1 MSLMSTPR
9 RRQLALA
16 AAALVLSSLWGV
28 NANGAE
34 QPTTE
39 ATPADGLV
47 HCLLPGQVRRLG
59 LSTTV
64 MPRRATRLPPA
75 QCQAAGGE
83 YVEPA
88 TQAGGSR
95 AGATASP
102 TAAATVSP
110 ATTASGSA
118 PPASQDRATALTAL
132 LPMANQGVPTAQVS
146 MAELLDQRGDRA
158 EAQSWYEKAA
168 AQGSA
173 RALIG
178 LAGFLEKSAMLAAA
192 QGLSSID
199 AYRRIGTL
207 IQQATGGLVTGLSI
221 QRAERLRVD
230 VVSPLGAVPLPRVA
244 GAPITL
250 ESAPGPLEVV
260 VRVASSN
267 GVKSVRV
274 NGQAHA
280 TDAQGLLSIPLTV
293 GDTPATVLVQAE
305 DELGAQAQAELKLV
319 QRSAPLTANASPGT
333 SASTPASTPAMASA
347 SASPASAVLAAS
359 AAAPGTAPALTPL
372 PGGRRHALVI
382 ANQQYKRW
390 TPLDTPR
397 ADAQAVASVL
407 KQRFGFEVTVLQDVT
422 RQQLLSGL
430 SKLRQQV
437 GPQDQVVVYYAGHG
451 QMDTVTARGYWI
463 PVDGDENDIAQWV
476 SVIDVTDQLS
486 AMSARHVLVIA
497 DSCYSGTLTRS
508 LVPTVDQALT
518 IEQRLGPLR
527 QLSQQRARVAMTSG
541 GMEPVV
547 DGGSINHSLFARS
560 LLDVLGQVRSPM
572 AAQELHGAVAARFA
586 HLARRLKIQQQ
597 PQYAPIGFAGH
608 EAGDFV
614 LAPI

>member
-1 MSLMSTPR
+1 MRLMSTPR
-9 RRQLALA
+9 PRQLALA
-16 AAALVLSSLWGV
+16 SAALILGLVWGSH
-28 NANGAE
+28 ARGAD
-34 QPTTE
+34 QPAPQAEPT
-39 ATPADGLV
+39 DGLV

-64 MPRRATRLPPA
+64 MPRRATRLSPA

-83 YVEPA
+83 YVEPPSA
-88 TQAGGSR
+88 AQAQTGGSTS
-95 AGATASP
+95 AT
-102 TAAATVSP
+102 TAAA
-110 ATTASGSA
+110 ASGGTA
-118 PPASQDRATALTAL
+118 VAAVPDRAATLTAL
-132 LPMANQGVPTAQVS
+132 LPAATQGAPVAQTAL
-146 MAELLDQRGDRA
+146 AELLDQRGDRA

-178 LAGFLEKSAMLAAA
+178 LAGFLEKGAMLAAA
-192 QGLSSID
+192 QGLSSLD
-199 AYRRIGTL
+199 AYRRIGDL
-207 IQQATGGLVTGLSI
+207 IQKATGGLVAGLSI

-230 VVSPLGAVPLPRVA
+230 VVSPLGAVPLPRMA

-260 VRVASSN
+260 VRVASTN

-274 NGQAHA
+274 NGQPQAP
-280 TDAQGLLSIPLTV
+280 DAQGLLSIPLTV
-293 GDTPATVLVQAE
+293 GDTPSTVLVQAE
-305 DELGAQAQAELKLV
+305 DEVGAQAQAELKLV
-319 QRSAPLTANASPGT
+319 QRSAPLVAGA
-333 SASTPASTPAMASA
+333 TPAVVPPAVAA
-347 SASPASAVLAAS
+347 PASAALAALPPE
-359 AAAPGTAPALTPL
+359 AQPLAPL
-372 PGGRRHALVI
+372 PGGKRHALVI
-382 ANQQYKRW
+382 ANQQYKHW
-390 TPLDTPR
+390 TKLDTPR
-397 ADAQAVASVL
+397 ADAHAVATVL
-407 KQRFGFEVTVLQDVT
+407 KQRFGFEVTLLQDVT

-463 PVDGDENDIAQWV
+463 PVDGDEKDIAQWV

-508 LVPTVDQALT
+508 LVPSVDQALT
-518 IEQRLGPLR
+518 LEQRLGPLR

-586 HLARRLKIQQQ
+586 HLARRLKIPQQ

-614 LAPI
+614 FAPI

>member
-1 MSLMSTPR
+1 MRLMFTPR

-16 AAALVLSSLWGV
+16 AAALVLSFLWGS
-28 NANGAE
+28 NAKGAD
-34 QPTTE
+34 PTGTQ
-39 ATPADGLV
+39 AAPADGLV

-64 MPRRATRLPPA
+64 MPRRATRLSPA

-83 YVEPA
+83 YTEPQATGTTSGAAAPA
-88 TQAGGSR
+88 TAPAANAG
-95 AGATASP
+95 TAP
-102 TAAATVSP
+102 AVTPIDRTAAAT
-110 ATTASGSA
+110 
-118 PPASQDRATALTAL
+118 AL
-132 LPMANQGVPTAQVS
+132 LPLATQGVPAAQAS
-146 MAELLDQRGDRA
+146 MAELLDQQGDRA
-158 EAQSWYEKAA
+158 GAQSWYEKAA

-192 QGLSSID
+192 QGLSSLD
-199 AYRRIGTL
+199 AYRRIGDL
-207 IQQATGGLVTGLSI
+207 VHKATGGLVMGLSI

-260 VRVASSN
+260 VRVASAN
-267 GVKSVRV
+267 GMKSVRV
-274 NGQAHA
+274 NGQAH
-280 TDAQGLLSIPLTV
+280 TPDAQGLLSIPLTV
-293 GDTPATVLVQAE
+293 GDTPSTVLVQAE
-305 DELGAQAQAELKLV
+305 DEVGAQAQAELKLV
-319 QRSAPLTANASPGT
+319 QRSAPLTVAA
-333 SASTPASTPAMASA
+333 AASA
-347 SASPASAVLAAS
+347 AASPASALPNRAT
-359 AAAPGTAPALTPL
+359 PIEPQALTPL
-372 PGGRRHALVI
+372 IGGKRHALVI

-397 ADAQAVASVL
+397 ADAEAVATVL
-407 KQRFGFEVTVLQDVT
+407 KQRFGFEVTLLQDVT
-422 RQQLLSGL
+422 RQQLLSALG
-430 SKLRQQV
+430 KLRQQV

-463 PVDGDENDIAQWV
+463 PVDGDEKDIAQWV

-486 AMSARHVLVIA
+486 AMAARHVLVIA

-518 IEQRLGPLR
+518 LEQRLGPLR

>member
-1 MSLMSTPR
+1 MRLLSTPR
-9 RRQLALA
+9 ARQGVLAGIALLLGLVWGANTKA
-16 AAALVLSSLWGV
+16 ADAPAAQ
-28 NANGAE
+28 AE
-34 QPTTE
+34 
-39 ATPADGLV
+39 PADGLV

-64 MPRRATRLPPA
+64 MPRRATRLSPS

-83 YVEPA
+83 YVEPQVQAQTAGSSPANTTA
-88 TQAGGSR
+88 TSGG
-95 AGATASP
+95 
-102 TAAATVSP
+102 TAALASTPDRPVTV
-110 ATTASGSA
+110 A
-118 PPASQDRATALTAL
+118 AL
-132 LPMANQGVPTAQVS
+132 LPLASQGVPAAQTT
-146 MAELLDQRGDRA
+146 MAELLDQRGERA

-192 QGLSSID
+192 QGLSSLD
-199 AYRRIGTL
+199 AYRRIGSL
-207 IQQATGGLVTGLSI
+207 VQQATGGLVAGLSI

-230 VVSPLGAVPLPRVA
+230 VVSPLGAMPLPRVA

-260 VRVASSN
+260 VRVASTN

-274 NGQAHA
+274 NGQVQA

-293 GDTPATVLVQAE
+293 GDAPSTVLVQAE
-305 DELGAQAQAELKLV
+305 DEVGAQAQAELKLV
-319 QRSAPLTANASPGT
+319 QRSAPLVESTA
-333 SASTPASTPAMASA
+333 PATAT
-347 SASPASAVLAAS
+347 PASAVLAA
-359 AAAPGTAPALTPL
+359 AAVTSVNTPPLAPLV
-372 PGGRRHALVI
+372 GGKRHALVI
-382 ANQQYKRW
+382 ANQAYKRW

-397 ADAQAVASVL
+397 ADAQAVATVL
-407 KQRFGFEVTVLQDVT
+407 KQRFGFEVTLLQDVT
-422 RQQLLSGL
+422 RQQLLSALG
-430 SKLRQQV
+430 KLRQQV
-437 GPQDQVVVYYAGHG
+437 GPQDQVLVYYAGHG

-463 PVDGDENDIAQWV
+463 PVDGDEKDIAQWV

-508 LVPTVDQALT
+508 LVPAVDQALT
-518 IEQRLGPLR
+518 LEQRVGPLR

-560 LLDVLGQVRSPM
+560 LLDVLGQVHSPM